1 MFNVTIKM
9 CANVFLAG
17 NIYLFPSSFVIRKLV
32 LNSIPSGIKE
42 KS

>member
-9 CANVFLAG
+9 CAKLSLNG
-17 NIYLFPSSFVIRKLV
+17 NIYLFPSSFIIRKLV